1 MVLSH
6 CYEAEVVVVVA
17 AAVDDDGPT
26 SPHAVASYDLF
37 PLWRAYHLEIG
48 LPDGLSAV
56 EQFACFVPF
65 SKKNPEFR
73 HRLTR

>member
-6 CYEAEVVVVVA
+6 CYEAEVVVVA

-56 EQFACFVPF
+56 EQIDAVDNEAGRQHETQLP
-65 SKKNPEFR
+65 
-73 HRLTR
+73 LDAG